1 MNLKADRCAC
11 GGDSTV
17 TDTRSRGFW
26 VARRRECLRC
36 GERWPTRELRIMP
49 WKRTEASLV
58 DKEIIAKLEQLVK
71 DLKAKLWVP

>member
-1 MNLKADRCAC
+1 
-11 GGDSTV
+11 
-17 TDTRSRGFW
+17 
-26 VARRRECLRC
+26 
-36 GERWPTRELRIMP
+36 MP